1 MEATSAVEAS
11 DSARSLCSAQHIV
24 RTNAIA
30 KTVGVI
36 EKGGSAERALVEKR
50 QGDASASDSARSQE
64 VHSTQSDPL
73 LGQRLRVQDKRAA
86 SLRGPKTVEVT
97 RAVEASEGAQ
107 SLGSAQ
113 RTVRPAVKGRDCC

>member
-1 MEATSAVEAS
+1 MEATRAVEAS
-11 DSARSLCSAQHIV
+11 DSARSLWSAQHTV

-50 QGDASASDSARSQE
+50 QGDASASGSARPRE

-73 LGQRLRVQDKRAA
+73 LGQRLMVQDKKAA
-86 SLRGPKTVEVT
+86 SRRGLL
-97 RAVEASEGAQ
+97 SESG
-107 SLGSAQ
+107 LVL
-113 RTVRPAVKGRDCC
+113 VRDDLKLVRI